1 MILTVLANAIVTG
14 IIVYLIQKRIERSY
28 TIQME
33 EFKSNLQRSAVEHEI
48 RFSKIYPKTLE
59 VLEIYHQK
67 LFYLSKLCF
76 RAYMSI
82 PEAEDNNQPLEPD
95 DIQEKKKEIFEAIA
109 DVTNWYR
116 DHRLHLPDSLTKE
129 VGEITDKV
137 VVLGAVSINLLERVI
152 CKRK

>member
-1 MILTVLANAIVTG
+1 
-14 IIVYLIQKRIERSY
+14 
-28 TIQME
+28 
-33 EFKSNLQRSAVEHEI
+33 
-48 RFSKIYPKTLE
+48 
-59 VLEIYHQK
+59 
-67 LFYLSKLCF
+67 
-76 RAYMSI
+76 MSI

-137 VVLGAVSINLLERVI
+137 VVLGAVSINLLERPEELTESRYLDMLKKESAFSNNSILETVSKE
-152 CKRK
+152 KRPDKFAMLVSVELFTLSEKLEKIYKSVTEAK